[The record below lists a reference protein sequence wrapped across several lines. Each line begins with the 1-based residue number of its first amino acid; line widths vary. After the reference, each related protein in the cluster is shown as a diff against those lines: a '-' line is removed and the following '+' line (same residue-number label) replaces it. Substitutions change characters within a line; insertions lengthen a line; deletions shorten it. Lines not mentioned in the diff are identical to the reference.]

1 MAKHGIRMFGGAKE
15 KLRVRMFGGG
25 KEELE
30 ELVMS
35 DTPIVLV

>member
-1 MAKHGIRMFGGAKE
+1 MAKHGI
-15 KLRVRMFGGG
+15 RMFGGG